1 MTGLGWHDVIHVHT
15 VIEKTIHDE
24 CVEKRA
30 RLRVSVIPSGLGG
43 LTQTEIRKRAIGKR
57 NP

>member
-1 MTGLGWHDVIHVHT
+1 MARCDTCAYSYR
-15 VIEKTIHDE
+15 KTIHDE
-24 CVEKRA
+24 CVGKRA

-43 LTQTEIRKRAIGKR
+43 LTQPEIRKRAIGKR